1 MSWQQQLADKPHRPI
16 KRDFTGQ
23 HVIFHDVNEI
33 WAADLVDMQKFS
45 KWNKGYK
52 YLLMVIDVYSKYGWI
67 KSLRDKIGETVTEA
81 FRSNF
86 KEGRQPQYLRFG
98 KGKEFYNKQPLIFR
112 QPSSQAGS
120 TQLPKFKMVV
130 ADVTFGTFC

>member
-1 MSWQQQLADKPHRPI
+1 
-16 KRDFTGQ
+16 
-23 HVIFHDVNEI
+23 
-33 WAADLVDMQKFS
+33 MQKFS

-67 KSLRDKIGETVTEA
+67 KSLRDKKGETVTGA

-98 KGKEFYNKQPLIFR
+98 KGKEFYNKQLKESFDKYGITIYSTENDEKLSVVERCNRTKNGEFGN
-112 QPSSQAGS
+112 SSQFTATHS
-120 TQLPKFKMVV
+120 ILTYCHK
-130 ADVTFGTFC
+130 